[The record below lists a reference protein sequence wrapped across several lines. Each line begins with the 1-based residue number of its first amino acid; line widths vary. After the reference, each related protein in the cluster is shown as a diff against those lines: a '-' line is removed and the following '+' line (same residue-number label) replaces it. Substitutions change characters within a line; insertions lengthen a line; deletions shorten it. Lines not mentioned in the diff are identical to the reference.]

1 MDNNYILVKTI
12 CHHYEISEKMVE
24 QLHEFDFIQFY
35 KENDEEYMDGLQL
48 SKLEQILNL
57 HNDLGVNFEGIDVA
71 FHLIEK
77 IQEMELEINSLKN
90 QLLAFDRDGGEELD
104 FTQMI

>member
-35 KENDEEYMDGLQL
+35 MENDEEYMDGQQL
-48 SKLEQILNL
+48 SKLEQILNG
-57 HNDLGVNFEGIDVA
+57 DLDELIDA
-71 FHLIEK
+71 LITADTAEK
-77 IQEMELEINSLKN
+77 MK
-90 QLLAFDRDGGEELD
+90 AGAEEL
-104 FTQMI
+104 

>member
-35 KENDEEYMDGLQL
+35 MEHDEEYMDGQQL

-77 IQEMELEINSLKN
+77 IQQMESEIKTLKSR
-90 QLLAFDRDGGEELD
+90 LHSFDTDMGEEID